1 MRGGLVRAAVS
12 TGKGSRARA
21 AGQGQPGKGSRAT
34 AVRTSTVAWFP
45 GRDVPPVGHI
55 RTVPVQG
62 QQSRRPIPHSLVA
75 HVRDGHHNLPAQS
88 ANRVNVTVVTQAT

>member
-1 MRGGLVRAAVS
+1 VALFGRTAVS
-12 TGKGSRARA
+12 TGKGSRAR
-21 AGQGQPGKGSRAT
+21 

-45 GRDVPPVGHI
+45 GRGVPPVEHI

-62 QQSRRPIPHSLVA
+62 QQSRRPILHSIVA

-88 ANRVNVTVVTQAT
+88 PNRVNVTVVTPST